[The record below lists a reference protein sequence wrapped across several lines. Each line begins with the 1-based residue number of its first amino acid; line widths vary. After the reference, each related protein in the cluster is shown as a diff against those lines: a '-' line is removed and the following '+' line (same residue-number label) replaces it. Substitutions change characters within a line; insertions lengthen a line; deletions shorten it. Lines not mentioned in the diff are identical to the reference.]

1 MFVSN
6 LRLDDFLKSLA
17 TSQVWV
23 HKTSLTPPLKW
34 AVMFREFNPAT
45 EVSGHA

>member
-6 LRLDDFLKSLA
+6 LRLDDFFK
-17 TSQVWV
+17 SQVWV